1 MGNGNSTPNCKQ
13 QEKRKTRLAST
24 DEYSGRNKV
33 HKIGR
38 GGRTTNPFIVF
49 FLRLRSKKPS
59 KPVTEIA
66 RLAGKIWSRMSV
78 EERKKYIDLANAEKK
93 RREQK
98 RRKRKCSRRK

>member
-13 QEKRKTRLAST
+13 QEKRKTRLA
-24 DEYSGRNKV
+24 RNKV